1 MGKLYILHR
10 ATNTLVESGMP
21 GKLFLVGSVSRVFF
35 GKRIV
40 MVQNVV
46 KVHKL

>member
-10 ATNTLVESGMP
+10 ATNTLAESGMP
-21 GKLFLVGSVSRVFF
+21 GKLFLVGSVSRVFWQEN
-35 GKRIV
+35 V
-40 MVQNVV
+40 MVQNGV